1 VSILFGPSDHLALV
15 LSLFLFLLTLAAR
28 LFLTRYLMPQFT
40 AIIVWT
46 MGLSVGLPV
55 LLFWPTAPTVIS
67 AFAVVA
73 VFGFGRFIG
82 VYWQVIDTVS
92 PSKGFVFELLTVF
105 VIAVA
110 ASELGGAQAISLI
123 WRVLVVVGFLW
134 SAVTIMRYRGNDELP
149 AGMSRIFIVVLLIFA
164 SMQVSGIYSQLTG
177 SFRAGVQLT
186 SEWMW
191 WLGICAVPIGF
202 MVWVRNF
209 LDLTIQQQEAE
220 SLAAEKQLSRVMW
233 SRQLGMLDRQRA
245 LGLLSSSLQHELR
258 QPLSSMLI
266 NIQMFNRQL
275 CSNSADGSF
284 LRESLDHLYQES
296 IRFYGHIAQIRR
308 FIGSS
313 KGNSIRVDA
322 REVVLEVL
330 NLMALEIRD
339 KGIELRINASA
350 SAELMLAETDLHHLV
365 LHGVMNALESI
376 ASADDEARAKMIEIS
391 TAWNGP
397 IFEIIIADTGK
408 GMSKKQID
416 QAGQEV
422 FSTKHGRVG
431 LGLMMMRQI
440 LDQANADWKFRST
453 SERFELILCFPLNPD
468 KDESVDHV

>member
-1 VSILFGPSDHLALV
+1 MSILFGPSDHLALV

-46 MGLSVGLPV
+46 LGLSIGLPI
-55 LLFWPTAPTVIS
+55 LLFWPAAPSVVS
-67 AFAVVA
+67 AFAAVF

-82 VYWQVIDTVS
+82 VYWQATGTVS
-92 PSKGFVFELLTVF
+92 PEKGFVYELLAVF
-105 VIAVA
+105 VIVVA
-110 ASELGGAQAISLI
+110 AGEFVGTEAISLI
-123 WRVLVVVGFLW
+123 WRATGVIGFLW
-134 SAVTIMRYRGNDELP
+134 SVITIMRHRGNEGVP
-149 AGMSRIFIVVLLIFA
+149 ARMSWVFIVVLLIFS
-164 SMQVSGIYSQLTG
+164 SMMVSGIYSQLTG
-177 SFRAGVQLT
+177 SFRAGVQLA

-209 LDLTIQQQEAE
+209 LDLTIQQREAQ

-266 NIQMFNRQL
+266 NVQMFNRQL
-275 CSNSADGSF
+275 CSNATDGAF
-284 LRESLDHLYQES
+284 LRESLDHLYLES
-296 IRFYGHIAQIRR
+296 IRFYEHIAQIRR
-308 FIGSS
+308 FIGST
-313 KGNSIRVDA
+313 KDHNTRIDA
-322 REVVLEVL
+322 QEVILEVL

-339 KGIELRINASA
+339 KGVELQINVAA

-376 ASADDEARAKMIEIS
+376 ASTDDEARAKVIEIS
-391 TAWNGP
+391 TLISGS
-397 IFEIIIADTGK
+397 IFEIVIADTGK
-408 GMSKKQID
+408 GMSTKQID

-431 LGLMMMRQI
+431 LGLMMIRQI
-440 LDQANADWKFRST
+440 LDQAGADWKFRST
-453 SERFELILCFPLNPD
+453 SERFELILCFPLNSD
-468 KDESVDHV
+468 KDQSVDYV

>member
-28 LFLTRYLMPQFT
+28 LFLTRYLMPQLT
-40 AIIVWT
+40 SIIVWT
-46 MGLSVGLPV
+46 MGLSIGLPI
-55 LLFWPTAPTVIS
+55 LLFWPTAPSVIS
-67 AFAVVA
+67 AFAAVF

-82 VYWQVIDTVS
+82 VYRQTTGTVL
-92 PSKGFVFELLTVF
+92 PSKGFVYELLAVF
-105 VIAVA
+105 VIALA
-110 ASELGGAQAISLI
+110 AGEFGGAEAISLI
-123 WRVLVVVGFLW
+123 WRAMGVVGFLW
-134 SAVTIMRYRGNDELP
+134 SAVTVMRHRGNEVLP

-164 SMQVSGIYSQLTG
+164 SMMVSGIYSQLTG

-191 WLGICAVPIGF
+191 WLGICAIPIGF

-209 LDLTIQQQEAE
+209 LDLTIQQREAE

-266 NIQMFNRQL
+266 NVQMFNRQL
-275 CSNSADGSF
+275 CSNSTDGAF
-284 LRESLDHLYQES
+284 LRESLDHLYLES
-296 IRFYGHIAQIRR
+296 IRFYEHIAQIRR
-308 FIGSS
+308 FIGST
-313 KGNSIRVDA
+313 KDHNTRIDA
-322 REVVLEVL
+322 QEVILEVL

-339 KGIELRINASA
+339 KGVELKIDVAA

-376 ASADDEARAKMIEIS
+376 ASTDDEARAKVIEIS
-391 TAWNGP
+391 TLISGS
-397 IFEIIIADTGK
+397 IFEIVIADTGK
-408 GMSKKQID
+408 GMSTKQID

-431 LGLMMMRQI
+431 LGLMMIRQI
-440 LDQANADWKFRST
+440 LDQAGADWKFRST
-453 SERFELILCFPLNPD
+453 SERFELILCFPLNSD
-468 KDESVDHV
+468 KDQSVDYV